1 LYPSIVVH
9 IPLDFTG
16 PSRKQTCNASVPCNI
31 LLVKKIIRPVIEHSM
46 KLIVPFTLFMA
57 FGFILAAG
65 CVAMANKTAVNAA
78 VNPTTPAEFTS
89 YSTTSDLVLNETI
102 NDTINATANSTSTLN
117 GSLRVSLSGITY
129 PAILSVVLDN
139 ETVGTVNPTT
149 PLYLMISEGDHTV
162 MVCMSSVCEQENVT
176 TRFGRYVTVD
186 FSERLQKDVKFP
198 NPTARPTAQ
207 ILDYFKNG
215 NTISVNVEFINPSKE
230 DLLMSVSIS
239 CGYRYIDDRTSI
251 KMGDSAKGMLVQNVK
266 AGQRI
271 TEGLDLHFV
280 SGHSYSYDC
289 PVIEELKIK

>member
-1 LYPSIVVH
+1 
-9 IPLDFTG
+9 
-16 PSRKQTCNASVPCNI
+16 
-31 LLVKKIIRPVIEHSM
+31 M
-46 KLIVPFTLFMA
+46 KLIVPFALFMA
-57 FGFILAAG
+57 VGFILAAG

-78 VNPTTPAEFTS
+78 VNPTTPAGFAP
-89 YSTTSDLVLNETI
+89 YSTPSDLVLNETI
-102 NDTINATANSTSTLN
+102 NETITDTINATANSTSTLE
-117 GSLRVSLSGITY
+117 GSLRVSISGITY

-162 MVCMSSVCEQENVT
+162 MVCVSSVCEQEIVT
-176 TRFGRYVTVD
+176 TRFGGYATVD
-186 FSERLQKDVKFP
+186 FSERLQRDVKFP

-207 ILDYFKNG
+207 ILDYYKNG

-230 DLLMSVSIS
+230 DLLMSVGVS

-271 TEGLDLHFV
+271 TEDLDLHFV

-289 PVIEELKIK
+289 PVIEELKVKKS